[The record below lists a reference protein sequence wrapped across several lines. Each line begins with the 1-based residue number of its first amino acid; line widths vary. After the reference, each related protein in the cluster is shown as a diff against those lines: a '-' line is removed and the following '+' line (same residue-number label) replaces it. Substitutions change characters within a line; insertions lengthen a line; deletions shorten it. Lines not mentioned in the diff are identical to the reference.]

1 MVDGG
6 INEVREKDGSFTVGH
21 NERELGERVLIK
33 KVLDKL
39 LEEILFF
46 DIIILQRDRF

>member
-39 LEEILFF
+39 LEEIYNS
-46 DIIILQRDRF
+46 IIVNLTER